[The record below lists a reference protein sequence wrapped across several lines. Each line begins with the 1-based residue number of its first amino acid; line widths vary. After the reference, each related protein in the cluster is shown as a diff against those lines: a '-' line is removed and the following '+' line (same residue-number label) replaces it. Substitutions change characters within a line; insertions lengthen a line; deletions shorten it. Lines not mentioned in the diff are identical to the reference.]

1 MNNPAGG
8 NDTASHV
15 NPSPVD
21 YEKYPL
27 SEYEKDALGEIG
39 NICMGT
45 SATTLSS
52 LLGKQ
57 VSITTPQVS
66 LTSNLAEVGPYKKP
80 YVAVEVSY
88 TSGIDGYNILL
99 INNDDVLIITDL
111 LMGGTGEI
119 DPDSEIGELQL
130 SAISEVMNQMIGSS
144 STSLSNIIKMPVNIA
159 PPHASKI
166 TLEED
171 SLDCLVCGHDTI
183 IVISFAMQIQ
193 DVLNSNIMQIM
204 PFQFGKK
211 LASVLLKEMNEAS
224 ESAAPAQGYVSAQQP
239 VTPPPP
245 QVPVPQQPVAAP
257 PPIPEQPP
265 APPPIQAPAYQQPV
279 HAAAVPQQP
288 YPGQYAPPP
297 GYAPPPPY
305 PPHYAPHY
313 APQYTPQ
320 RAPEQNRVSVKA
332 MQYQSFDDPY
342 QDGRIP
348 YDRSDLGDSLGLILD
363 VPLQVTVELGQCKKS
378 IKDIL
383 SLNMGS
389 VVVLNRMAGEMV
401 DIMVNGKL
409 FARGEVVV
417 IDDNYGV
424 RVTEILSGPGG
435 SKAAALFDSL

>member
-1 MNNPAGG
+1 MSNPAGG
-8 NDTASHV
+8 NDTATYV

-45 SATTLSS
+45 SATTLST
-52 LLGKQ
+52 LLGKK
-57 VSITTPQVS
+57 VSITTPKVM
-66 LTSNLAEVGPYKKP
+66 LTNNLAEVGPYKKP

-99 INNDDVLIITDL
+99 INNEDVLIITDL
-111 LMGGTGEI
+111 LMGGSGSI
-119 DPDSEIGELQL
+119 SPDDEIGELQL

-144 STSLSNIIKMPVNIA
+144 STSLSNILKMPVNIA

-171 SLDCLVCGHDTI
+171 SLESLICGHDTI
-183 IVISFAMQIQ
+183 IVIRFAMQIQ
-193 DVLNSNIMQIM
+193 DVLNSDIMQIM

-211 LASVLLKEMNEAS
+211 LASVLLKEMNEETDKVAATKPDMPPVQSPVQAPVQTPVQAS
-224 ESAAPAQGYVSAQQP
+224 PVQAAPVQP
-239 VTPPPP
+239 V
-245 QVPVPQQPVAAP
+245 PVQQPVAP
-257 PPIPEQPP
+257 PPMP
-265 APPPIQAPAYQQPV
+265 
-279 HAAAVPQQP
+279 PQQP
-288 YPGQYAPPP
+288 YYQTQ
-297 GYAPPPPY
+297 YAPPPPY
-305 PPHYAPHY
+305 APYPHQQA
-313 APQYTPQ
+313 Q
-320 RAPEQNRVSVKA
+320 RAPEPNRVSVKA
-332 MQYQSFDDPY
+332 MQYHSFDDPY
-342 QDGRIP
+342 QDAARGAYERGEF
-348 YDRSDLGDSLGLILD
+348 GDSLGLILD

-383 SLNMGS
+383 NLTMGS

-424 RVTEILSGPGG
+424 RVTEIISTTGG
-435 SKAAALFDSL
+435 NKAAALLESL

>member
-8 NDTASHV
+8 NDTATYV

-52 LLGKQ
+52 LLGKK
-57 VSITTPQVS
+57 VSITTPQVT
-66 LTSNLAEVGPYKKP
+66 LTNNLAEVGPYKKP

-99 INNDDVLIITDL
+99 INNEDVLIITDL
-111 LMGGTGEI
+111 LMGGSGAI
-119 DPDSEIGELQL
+119 SPDDEIGELQL

-144 STSLSNIIKMPVNIA
+144 STSLSNILKMPVNIA

-171 SLDCLVCGHDTI
+171 SLESLICGHDTI
-183 IVISFAMQIQ
+183 IVIRFAMQIQ
-193 DVLNSNIMQIM
+193 DVLNSDIMQIM

-211 LASVLLKEMNEAS
+211 LASVLLKEMDEETDKVAAAKTNAPQQQAQPPVQKVPAVPAS
-224 ESAAPAQGYVSAQQP
+224 PVQSAPATP
-239 VTPPPP
+239 V
-245 QVPVPQQPVAAP
+245 QQPVAPSPVSPESTIQPQYP
-257 PPIPEQPP
+257 PNQ
-265 APPPIQAPAYQQPV
+265 
-279 HAAAVPQQP
+279 
-288 YPGQYAPPP
+288 GQYAPPP
-297 GYAPPPPY
+297 
-305 PPHYAPHY
+305 
-313 APQYTPQ
+313 PQYLHTPYAQHQQAQ
-320 RAPEQNRVSVKA
+320 RTPEPNRVSVKA
-332 MQYQSFDDPY
+332 MQYQSFDDSY
-342 QDGRIP
+342 QDAV
-348 YDRSDLGDSLGLILD
+348 RSAYERGEFGDSLGLILD

-383 SLNMGS
+383 NLSMGS

-424 RVTEILSGPGG
+424 RVTEIISTTGG
-435 SKAAALFDSL
+435 SKAAALLESL

>member
-8 NDTASHV
+8 NDTATYV

-27 SEYEKDALGEIG
+27 SDYEKDALGEIG

-52 LLGKQ
+52 LLGRK
-57 VSITTPQVS
+57 VSITTPHVM
-66 LTSNLAEVGPYKKP
+66 LTNDLTEVGPYKKP

-88 TSGIDGYNILL
+88 TLGIDGYNILL
-99 INNDDVLIITDL
+99 ISNEDVLIITDL
-111 LMGGTGEI
+111 LMGGDGKNI
-119 DPDSEIGELQL
+119 SPDDDVGELQL

-144 STSLSNIIKMPVNIA
+144 STSLSNIIKVPVNIA

-171 SLDCLVCGHDTI
+171 SLEALICGHDTI
-183 IVISFAMQIQ
+183 IVTRFAMQIQ
-193 DVLNSNIMQIM
+193 DVLNSDIMQIM
-204 PFQFGKK
+204 PFNFGKK
-211 LASVLLKEMNEAS
+211 LAGVLLKEMDEESTKVAAAAKESDQPAEAPAQQPPVQ
-224 ESAAPAQGYVSAQQP
+224 AAPAASVQVPVQQP

-245 QVPVPQQPVAAP
+245 A
-257 PPIPEQPP
+257 PP
-265 APPPIQAPAYQQPV
+265 APPVP
-279 HAAAVPQQP
+279 PQQP
-288 YPGQYAPPP
+288 QYQPQYQAQYAPPP
-297 GYAPPPPY
+297 PPPQYMHAAY
-305 PPHYAPHY
+305 PQQA
-313 APQYTPQ
+313 QRTPE
-320 RAPEQNRVSVKA
+320 PNRVSVKA

-342 QDGRIP
+342 QDAA
-348 YDRSDLGDSLGLILD
+348 RSAYERGEFGDSLGLILD

-383 SLNMGS
+383 NLSMGS

-424 RVTEILSGPGG
+424 RVTEIISSTGG
-435 SKAAALFDSL
+435 NKAAALLESL

>member
-8 NDTASHV
+8 NDTATYV

-52 LLGKQ
+52 LLGRK
-57 VSITTPQVS
+57 VSITTPHVM
-66 LTSNLAEVGPYKKP
+66 LTNNLAEVGPYKKP

-88 TSGIDGYNILL
+88 TLGIDGYNILL
-99 INNDDVLIITDL
+99 ISNEDVLIITDL
-111 LMGGTGEI
+111 LMGGDGKNVS
-119 DPDSEIGELQL
+119 PDDDVGELQL

-144 STSLSNIIKMPVNIA
+144 STSLSNIIKVPVNIA

-171 SLDCLVCGHDTI
+171 SLESLICGHDTI
-183 IVISFAMQIQ
+183 IVTRFAMQIQ
-193 DVLNSNIMQIM
+193 DVLNSDIMQIM
-204 PFQFGKK
+204 PFNFGKK
-211 LASVLLKEMNEAS
+211 LAGVLLKEMDDESSKVAAAIVNQPPAEAPAQQAPVQ
-224 ESAAPAQGYVSAQQP
+224 AAPAKAAP
-239 VTPPPP
+239 V
-245 QVPVPQQPVAAP
+245 QAPVQQPVAP
-257 PPIPEQPP
+257 PPP
-265 APPPIQAPAYQQPV
+265 APAP
-279 HAAAVPQQP
+279 PQQP
-288 YPGQYAPPP
+288 HSQAQYAPPP
-297 GYAPPPPY
+297 
-305 PPHYAPHY
+305 
-313 APQYTPQ
+313 PQYMHAAYPHQQAQ
-320 RAPEQNRVSVKA
+320 RAPEPNRVSVKA

-342 QDGRIP
+342 QDAA
-348 YDRSDLGDSLGLILD
+348 RSAYERGEFGDSLGLILD

-383 SLNMGS
+383 NLSMGS

-424 RVTEILSGPGG
+424 RVTEIISATGG
-435 SKAAALFDSL
+435 SKAAALLESL

>member
-1 MNNPAGG
+1 MSNPAGG
-8 NDTASHV
+8 NDTATYV

-45 SATTLSS
+45 SATTLST
-52 LLGKQ
+52 LLGKK
-57 VSITTPQVS
+57 VSITTPKVM
-66 LTSNLAEVGPYKKP
+66 LTNNLAEVGPYKKP

-99 INNDDVLIITDL
+99 INNEDVLIITDL
-111 LMGGTGEI
+111 LMGGSGSI
-119 DPDSEIGELQL
+119 SPDDEIGELQL

-144 STSLSNIIKMPVNIA
+144 STSLSNILKMPVNIA

-171 SLDCLVCGHDTI
+171 SLESLICGHDTI
-183 IVISFAMQIQ
+183 IVIRFAMQIQ
-193 DVLNSNIMQIM
+193 DVLNSDIMQIM

-211 LASVLLKEMNEAS
+211 LASVLLKEMNEETDKVAATKPDMPPVQ
-224 ESAAPAQGYVSAQQP
+224 SAVQQVPVQAAPPVQAPAQAPVQTSPVQAAPVQP
-239 VTPPPP
+239 V
-245 QVPVPQQPVAAP
+245 PVQQPVAP
-257 PPIPEQPP
+257 PPMP
-265 APPPIQAPAYQQPV
+265 
-279 HAAAVPQQP
+279 PQQP
-288 YPGQYAPPP
+288 YYQTQ
-297 GYAPPPPY
+297 YAPPPPY
-305 PPHYAPHY
+305 PYPHQQA
-313 APQYTPQ
+313 Q
-320 RAPEQNRVSVKA
+320 RAPEPNRVSVKA
-332 MQYQSFDDPY
+332 MQYHSFDDPY
-342 QDGRIP
+342 QDAARGAYERGEF
-348 YDRSDLGDSLGLILD
+348 GDSLGLILD

-383 SLNMGS
+383 NLTMGS

-424 RVTEILSGPGG
+424 RVTEIISTTGG
-435 SKAAALFDSL
+435 SKAAALLESL

>member
-99 INNDDVLIITDL
+99 IKNEDVLVITDL
-111 LMGGTGEI
+111 LMGGTGEV

-224 ESAAPAQGYVSAQQP
+224 EAAAPAQGYVSAQQVAQNP
-239 VTPPPP
+239 V
-245 QVPVPQQPVAAP
+245 QAEVPQPVAAQQA
-257 PPIPEQPP
+257 PIPEQAP
-265 APPPIQAPAYQQPV
+265 APPPVQAPAYQQPV
-279 HAAAVPQQP
+279 PAAAVPQQP
-288 YPGQYAPPP
+288 YPAQYAPSPP
-297 GYAPPPPY
+297 GYAPPPY
-305 PPHYAPHY
+305 PPQY
-313 APQYTPQ
+313 APQYPPQ

-342 QDGRIP
+342 QDGRNP
-348 YDRSDLGDSLGLILD
+348 YDRADLGDSLGLILD

-383 SLNMGS
+383 SLSMGS

-424 RVTEILSGPGG
+424 RVTEIIASPGG
-435 SKAAALFDSL
+435 SKAATLFDSL

>member
-8 NDTASHV
+8 NDTATYV

-52 LLGKQ
+52 LLGKK
-57 VSITTPQVS
+57 VSITTPHVM
-66 LTSNLAEVGPYKKP
+66 LTNNLAEVGPYKKP

-99 INNDDVLIITDL
+99 ISNEDVLIITDL
-111 LMGGTGEI
+111 LMGGSGNI
-119 DPDSEIGELQL
+119 SPDDEIGELQL

-171 SLDCLVCGHDTI
+171 SLESLVCGHDAV
-183 IVISFAMQIQ
+183 IVISFDMQIQ

-211 LASVLLKEMNEAS
+211 LASVLLSEMNEAADQVAAQQ
-224 ESAAPAQGYVSAQQP
+224 AAPVQQP
-239 VTPPPP
+239 MQPA
-245 QVPVPQQPVAAP
+245 PVQAAP
-257 PPIPEQPP
+257 VREQPAPSPAQP
-265 APPPIQAPAYQQPV
+265 APPVAP
-279 HAAAVPQQP
+279 PQQP
-288 YPGQYAPPP
+288 YYQQPQYQQPQYAPPP
-297 GYAPPPPY
+297 PQAPYMPNPY
-305 PPHYAPHY
+305 PPQHA
-313 APQYTPQ
+313 Q
-320 RAPEQNRVSVKA
+320 RAPEPNRVSVKA

-342 QDGRIP
+342 QDAARAFERGE
-348 YDRSDLGDSLGLILD
+348 LGDSLGLILD

-383 SLNMGS
+383 NLSMGS

-424 RVTEILSGPGG
+424 RVTEIISASSGGN
-435 SKAAALFDSL
+435 KAAALFDAL

>member
-8 NDTASHV
+8 NDTATYV

-27 SEYEKDALGEIG
+27 SDYEKDALGEIG

-52 LLGKQ
+52 LLGRK
-57 VSITTPQVS
+57 VSITTPHVM
-66 LTSNLAEVGPYKKP
+66 LTNNLAEVGPYKKP

-88 TSGIDGYNILL
+88 TLGIDGYNILL
-99 INNDDVLIITDL
+99 ISNEDVLIITDL
-111 LMGGTGEI
+111 LMGGDGKVS
-119 DPDSEIGELQL
+119 PDDDVGELQL

-144 STSLSNIIKMPVNIA
+144 STSLSNIIKVPVNIA

-171 SLDCLVCGHDTI
+171 SLESLICGNDTI
-183 IVISFAMQIQ
+183 IVTRFAMQIQ
-193 DVLNSNIMQIM
+193 DVLNSDIMQIM
-204 PFQFGKK
+204 PFNFGKK
-211 LASVLLKEMNEAS
+211 LAGVLLKEMDEESTKVAAAIVNQPPAEAPVQQAPVQ
-224 ESAAPAQGYVSAQQP
+224 AAPAAPVQAPVQQP
-239 VTPPPP
+239 ATPPPP
-245 QVPVPQQPVAAP
+245 A
-257 PPIPEQPP
+257 PP
-265 APPPIQAPAYQQPV
+265 APPVP
-279 HAAAVPQQP
+279 PQQP
-288 YPGQYAPPP
+288 QYQPQYQTQYAPPS
-297 GYAPPPPY
+297 
-305 PPHYAPHY
+305 
-313 APQYTPQ
+313 PQYVHAAYPQQAQ
-320 RAPEQNRVSVKA
+320 RAPEPNRVSVKA

-342 QDGRIP
+342 QDAV
-348 YDRSDLGDSLGLILD
+348 RSAYERGEFGDSLGLILD

-383 SLNMGS
+383 NLSMGS

-424 RVTEILSGPGG
+424 RVTEIISSTGG
-435 SKAAALFDSL
+435 NKAAALLESL

>member
-1 MNNPAGG
+1 MSNPAGG
-8 NDTASHV
+8 NDTATYV

-45 SATTLSS
+45 SATTLST
-52 LLGKQ
+52 LLGKK
-57 VSITTPQVS
+57 VSITTPKVM
-66 LTSNLAEVGPYKKP
+66 LTNNLAEVGPYKKP

-99 INNDDVLIITDL
+99 INNEDVLIITDL
-111 LMGGTGEI
+111 LMGGSGSI
-119 DPDSEIGELQL
+119 SPDDEIGELQL

-144 STSLSNIIKMPVNIA
+144 STSLSNILKMPVNIA

-171 SLDCLVCGHDTI
+171 SLESLICGHDTI
-183 IVISFAMQIQ
+183 IVIRFAMQIQ
-193 DVLNSNIMQIM
+193 DVLNSDIMQIM

-211 LASVLLKEMNEAS
+211 LASVLLKEMNEETDKVAATKPDMPPVQS
-224 ESAAPAQGYVSAQQP
+224 PVQAPVQTPVQAPPVQAAPVQP
-239 VTPPPP
+239 V
-245 QVPVPQQPVAAP
+245 PVQQPVAP
-257 PPIPEQPP
+257 PPMP
-265 APPPIQAPAYQQPV
+265 
-279 HAAAVPQQP
+279 PQQP
-288 YPGQYAPPP
+288 YYQTQ
-297 GYAPPPPY
+297 YAPPPPY
-305 PPHYAPHY
+305 APYPHQQA
-313 APQYTPQ
+313 Q
-320 RAPEQNRVSVKA
+320 RAPEPNRVSVKA
-332 MQYQSFDDPY
+332 MQYHSFDDPY
-342 QDGRIP
+342 QDAARGAYERGEF
-348 YDRSDLGDSLGLILD
+348 GDSLGLILD

-383 SLNMGS
+383 NLTMGS

-424 RVTEILSGPGG
+424 RVTEIISTTGG
-435 SKAAALFDSL
+435 NKAAALLESL